1 MKELLRDFAAAYA
14 AEAERSG
21 ERGEEQR
28 SLRHPLL
35 FLIVGDRSAE
45 VLEPLYEGNRR
56 KWSNHE
62 GVLYL
67 YAGQAAPSPRENL
80 VSWKP
85 QAPQES
91 RADKRTL
98 RSEISSRF
106 HSEESKLLELNIL
119 VRGLHNRLA
128 ELGRLY
134 ASLDRLHIAV
144 VTRADDPYSVL
155 VPELT
160 SLLAVTLGERFRSV
174 QADAYVLLQERQ
186 DGEHFAYEAALGVAF
201 LRELDACQRRT
212 YRFEADLQVT
222 GDGLKLPVAHQGP
235 LFDTVYMLGDKDE
248 RGLFA
253 PTGTAGRM
261 LAETLSQVILLKNR
275 RTSGDPDPRHNDYH
289 HGQFKQNL
297 LPAGAADGHYASAG
311 FARVSRPSGAIALT
325 VLHAVYT
332 RMLQRQRDQA
342 AAPSQ
347 RELLELL
354 ELDPAAPEADAGTLL
369 GGVPHPV
376 EDMHGLMSAPVPA
389 AELQRMSLR
398 DAERALYGGHAQAFF
413 EANAASKAR
422 AALQAVRLDRRL
434 ERLLA
439 AKVTDDPRYGPL
451 CTYAWTQPDGRPSL
465 AAVIRDWRVEAERG
479 LAAGHAE
486 LEAAYE
492 ERVSSLGGGGRVSWL
507 GGLLGGGRGTIKAV
521 SAGLLGRI
529 YGLKLELLRRELTV
543 ELLRSYEDRLEAIHL
558 RMAGYVE
565 RLQGL
570 EDVLRE
576 ASRRSISEAGEEL
589 GRNIPE
595 YYNQVTAAVE
605 QDLESR
611 RGPGFYM
618 EERGIGSLAKGLE
631 EGDEALLQRLI
642 AFVRRDWFSH
652 ALFRQPFEQEL
663 LERANVAVPYD
674 HREVLSKE
682 ELYRDLYRTL
692 ENEAAVRAD
701 VYRFTHTHRYE
712 EKYYFGDFDSEL
724 IRYALEAESGNRS
737 YKLGCVHEKRASGVA
752 KLNLMGGFRLSDLM
766 YYRSGLRYYDTYTTG
781 GYTFHGTVLPAGQE
795 VPGEGRLPDEKRGGA
810 L

>member
-1 MKELLRDFAAAYA
+1 MKQLLRDFAAAYA

-21 ERGEEQR
+21 ERGEEPR

-35 FLIVGDRSAE
+35 FLIVGDRSSD
-45 VLEPLYEGNRR
+45 VLEHLYEGNRR

-62 GVLYL
+62 GVLYF
-67 YAGQAAPSPRENL
+67 YAGQEDLAPRENL
-80 VSWKP
+80 VTWKP
-85 QAPQES
+85 PVPEAGS
-91 RADKRTL
+91 ADKKNL
-98 RSEISSRF
+98 RAGISRRF
-106 HSEESKLLELNIL
+106 YSTEAKLLELNLL

-160 SLLAVTLGERFRSV
+160 TLLSVTLGERFRSV
-174 QADAYVLLQERQ
+174 QADGYALLQERQ
-186 DGEHFAYEAALGVAF
+186 EGEDFAYEAALGVAF

-212 YRFEADLQVT
+212 YRFEANLQVT
-222 GDGLKLPVAHQGP
+222 GDGLKLPVSHQGP
-235 LFDTVYMLGDKDE
+235 LFDTAYLLGDKDE

-253 PTGTAGRM
+253 PPGRAGHI
-261 LAETLSQVILLKNR
+261 LAETAAQVILLKNR

-311 FARVSRPSGAIALT
+311 FARVSRPSGAIALA
-325 VLHAVYT
+325 VLQAVYS
-332 RMLQRQRDQA
+332 RLLQRQRDQA
-342 AAPSQ
+342 AALGQ

-354 ELDPAAPEADAGTLL
+354 ELDPAGPDADAGALL
-369 GGVPHPV
+369 AGLPHP

-389 AELQRMSLR
+389 GELQRMSLR
-398 DAERALYGGHAQAFF
+398 DAERAPLRRARARFLRGEHRLEGPGG
-413 EANAASKAR
+413 AAGCKAR
-422 AALQAVRLDRRL
+422 PPAGAPARG
-434 ERLLA
+434 E
-439 AKVTDDPRYGPL
+439 G
-451 CTYAWTQPDGRPSL
+451 DGRPAL
-465 AAVIRDWRVEAERG
+465 RAVVHLRLD
-479 LAAGHAE
+479 AAGRQAKPRRRDPRLARRGGARPRRALAE
-486 LEAAYE
+486 LEAACE
-492 ERVSSLGGGGRVSWL
+492 ERVSSLGAGRSSWL
-507 GGLLGGGRGTIKAV
+507 GGLLGGRGTAKAAA
-521 SAGLLGRI
+521 SALLGRI
-529 YGLKLELLRRELTV
+529 YGQKLEVLRRELKV
-543 ELLRSYEDRLEAIHL
+543 ELLRSYEDRLDAVHR
-558 RMAGYVE
+558 RMAAYVQ
-565 RLQGL
+565 RLQSLGDL
-570 EDVLRE
+570 LRE
-576 ASRRSISEAGEEL
+576 ESRRTITEAGEEA

-595 YYNQVTAAVE
+595 YYGQVAGVIEAE
-605 QDLESR
+605 LESR
-611 RGPGFYM
+611 RGPGFYTD
-618 EERGIGSLAKGLE
+618 ERGLGSLAKGLE
-631 EGDEALLQRLI
+631 EGDEALLHRLI
-642 AFVRRDWFSH
+642 AFVRRDWFPH
-652 ALFRQPFEQEL
+652 ALFRQSFEQEL

-712 EKYYFGDFDSEL
+712 EKYYFGDYDSEL

-766 YYRSGLRYYDTYTTG
+766 YYRSGLRYYDTYTAG
-781 GYTFHGTVLPAGQE
+781 GYVFHGTAVPVLQE
-795 VPGEGRLPDEKRGGA
+795 VPESGRLPEEERGGA
-810 L
+810 V

>member
-1 MKELLRDFAAAYA
+1 MKQLLRDFAAAYA

-21 ERGEEQR
+21 ERGEEPR

-35 FLIVGDRSAE
+35 FLIVGDRSRD
-45 VLEPLYEGNRR
+45 VLEHLYEGNRR

-62 GVLYL
+62 GVLYF
-67 YAGQAAPSPRENL
+67 YAGQEDLAPRENL
-80 VSWKP
+80 VTWKP
-85 QAPQES
+85 PVPEAGS
-91 RADKRTL
+91 ADKKNL
-98 RSEISSRF
+98 RAGISRRF
-106 HSEESKLLELNIL
+106 YSTEAKLLELNLL

-160 SLLAVTLGERFRSV
+160 TLLSVTLGERFRSV
-174 QADAYVLLQERQ
+174 QADGYALLQERQ
-186 DGEHFAYEAALGVAF
+186 EGEDFAYEAALGVAF

-212 YRFEADLQVT
+212 YRFEANLQVT
-222 GDGLKLPVAHQGP
+222 GDGLKLAVTHQGP
-235 LFDTVYMLGDKDE
+235 LLDTAYLLGDKDE

-253 PTGTAGRM
+253 PPGRAGHI
-261 LAETLSQVILLKNR
+261 LAETAAQVILLKNR

-297 LPAGAADGHYASAG
+297 LPAGAAGGHYASAG
-311 FARVSRPSGAIALT
+311 FARVSRPSGAIALA
-325 VLHAVYT
+325 VLQAVYS
-332 RMLQRQRDQA
+332 RLLQRQRDQA
-342 AAPSQ
+342 AAPGQ

-354 ELDPAAPEADAGTLL
+354 ELDPAGPDADAGALL
-369 GGVPHPV
+369 AGLPHPV

-389 AELQRMSLR
+389 GELQRMSLR
-398 DAERALYGGHAQAFF
+398 DAERALYGGHAHAFF
-413 EANAASKAR
+413 EANTASKAR
-422 AALQAVRLDRRL
+422 AALQAARLARRL

-439 AKVTDDPRYGPL
+439 AKVTDDPHYGPW
-451 CTYAWTQPDGRPSL
+451 CTFAWTQPDARPSL
-465 AAVIRDWRVEAERG
+465 AAVIRDWRAEAERD
-479 LAAGHAE
+479 LAGALAE

-492 ERVSSLGGGGRVSWL
+492 ERVSSLGAGRSSWL
-507 GGLLGGGRGTIKAV
+507 GGLLGGGRGTAKAAA
-521 SAGLLGRI
+521 SALLGRI
-529 YGLKLELLRRELTV
+529 YGQKLEVLRRELKV
-543 ELLRSYEDRLEAIHL
+543 ELLRSYEDRLDAVHR
-558 RMAGYVE
+558 RMAAYVQ
-565 RLQGL
+565 RLQSLGDL
-570 EDVLRE
+570 LRE
-576 ASRRSISEAGEEL
+576 ESRRTITEAGEEA

-595 YYNQVTAAVE
+595 YYGQVAGVIEAE
-605 QDLESR
+605 LESR
-611 RGPGFYM
+611 RGPGFYTD
-618 EERGIGSLAKGLE
+618 ERGLGSLAKGLE
-631 EGDEALLQRLI
+631 EGDEALLHRLI
-642 AFVRRDWFSH
+642 AFVRRDWFPH
-652 ALFRQPFEQEL
+652 ALFRQSFEQEL

-712 EKYYFGDFDSEL
+712 EKYYFGDYDSEL

-766 YYRSGLRYYDTYTTG
+766 YYRSGLRYYDTYTAG
-781 GYTFHGTVLPAGQE
+781 GYVFHGTAVPVLQE
-795 VPGEGRLPDEKRGGA
+795 VPESGRLPEEERGGA
-810 L
+810 V